1 MSKITL
7 VVSGGVATAIGLV
20 LAGYYAMISCATNL
34 ADAQR
39 LSEPWCGFS
48 RAYALAGL
56 VLAAMGITIIAL
68 GRRAQWVST
77 DPESGSKPGVEG

>member
-1 MSKITL
+1 MPKIPFL
-7 VVSGGVATAIGLV
+7 VGGVVAIAIGLI

-56 VLAAMGITIIAL
+56 VLAAIGITIIAL
-68 GRRAQWVST
+68 GKRARRSAT
-77 DPESGSKPGVEG
+77 DPESGAKPGVDG